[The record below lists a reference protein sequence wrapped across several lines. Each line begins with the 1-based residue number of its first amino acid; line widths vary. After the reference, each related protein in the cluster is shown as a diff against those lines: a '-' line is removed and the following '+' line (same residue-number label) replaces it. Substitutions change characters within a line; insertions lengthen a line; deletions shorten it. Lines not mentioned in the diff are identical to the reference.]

1 MTIKPEISRRHFL
14 QLGAGALA
22 TSSVLGMNGARR
34 AVASTSSSGYKA
46 LICLHL
52 NGGNDGH
59 NWVVPVSQPAYGAYA
74 SARGDL
80 ALPQSSLLQLKGAA
94 PNGVTY
100 GLHPSCRELQGLF
113 NSGTA
118 AIVGNVGPLIQP
130 TSKAQAL
137 SGSVTLPPQI
147 FSHLNQV
154 TEWQTAVPQS
164 AAPYG
169 WGGKISDQFASQ
181 GITPNLSFNISMVG
195 SNIWQQGQLTN
206 PYTLGTGGAASLSAA
221 SDAAY
226 RNGLRQKATL
236 GLIDQ
241 AAGDPN
247 LLVSTAASIF
257 NSAATKLALF
267 NNSLAAAGELT
278 TQFPAPQ
285 TNDWNLSLQLREVA
299 RVIKAH
305 QQIGDSR
312 QLFFVELGG
321 FDTHY
326 NELATQAQLL
336 SYLSRYVNVFWSA
349 VTEMG
354 MQQNVTLFTM
364 SDFGRTLTSNGGGAD
379 HGWGNHHL
387 VVGGA
392 VLGGRYYGTMPDLT
406 LGGPDDFGQG
416 RLLPSTSADQYAA
429 TLANW
434 FGVSNSNLNSI
445 FTNLANFPVRNLGF
459 MG

>member
-1 MTIKPEISRRHFL
+1 MTIKLDISRRHFL

-22 TSSVLGMNGARR
+22 ASSVLGRSGARR
-34 AVASTSSSGYKA
+34 ALAAASPGGYKA
-46 LICLHL
+46 LVCLHL

-59 NWVVPVSQPAYGAYA
+59 NWVVPISQPTYGLYA
-74 SARGDL
+74 AARGDL
-80 ALPQSSLLQLKGAA
+80 ALPRSALLPLKGAA

-100 GLHPSCRELQGLF
+100 GLHPSCRELQALF
-113 NSGTA
+113 NSGSA

-130 TSKAQAL
+130 TTRAQAL
-137 SGSVTLPPQI
+137 AGSVSLPPQI

-154 TEWQTAVPQS
+154 TEWQTGVPQS
-164 AAPYG
+164 VAPYG
-169 WGGKISDQFASQ
+169 WGGKVSDQFVSQ

-195 SNIWQQGQLTN
+195 SNIWQQGRLTN
-206 PYTLGTGGAASLSAA
+206 PYTLGTSGAASLRAA
-221 SDAAY
+221 GDAAY

-241 AAGDPN
+241 AAGDSN
-247 LLVSTAASIF
+247 LLVSAAATIF
-257 NSAATKLALF
+257 QSAADKVALLNSAI
-267 NNSLAAAGELT
+267 AAAGPVT
-278 TQFPAPQ
+278 TAFPAPQ

-299 RVIKAH
+299 QVIKAH

-312 QLFFVELGG
+312 QLFFVEMGG

-336 SYLSRYVNVFWSA
+336 RYVSQYVDAFWSA

-354 MQQNVTLFTM
+354 LQQDVTLFTM
-364 SDFGRTLTSNGGGAD
+364 SDFGRTLTSNGAGAD
-379 HGWGNHHL
+379 HGWGNHHMVL
-387 VVGGA
+387 GGA
-392 VLGGRYYGTMPDLT
+392 VQGGRFYGSMPELT

-416 RLLPSTSADQYAA
+416 RLLPTTSADQYAA

-434 FGVSNSNLNSI
+434 LGVSDANLNSI
-445 FTNLANFPVRNLGF
+445 FTNLANFPTRNLGF